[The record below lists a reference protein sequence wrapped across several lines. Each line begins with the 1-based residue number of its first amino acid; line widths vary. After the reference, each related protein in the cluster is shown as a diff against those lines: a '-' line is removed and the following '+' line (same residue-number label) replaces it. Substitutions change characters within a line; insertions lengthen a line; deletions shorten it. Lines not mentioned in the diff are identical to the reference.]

1 MSKTKRP
8 YVAFISYSHRDSVWA
23 AWIQKA
29 VERYSLP
36 SALAKSTGLDR
47 RLGKVFRDREELSTG
62 QNLGDHL
69 LEALDNSDN
78 LIVICS
84 PNAVSSQWVGKEIE
98 YFKSIGRGD
107 RIFALLVEGGAE
119 ALPEPL
125 LTDIHGNPL
134 EPLAADPRDEGD
146 GKRLAK
152 LKLISGLLG
161 VNLDQLTRREQA
173 RQNQLRAI
181 YTGIAST
188 VVVMAALAFV
198 SYREQQIAR
207 QQEAFERETAMKN
220 AANMVEFAKD
230 ISKQIDM
237 ESQARV
243 NTQLI
248 DYLERSG
255 SENLDRDTTRYLAQA
270 LQQLGMAQ
278 LEQSTDQTSIIDGET
293 AQTALLNFSRS
304 RELYGFV
311 LDSMPNDTNARF
323 DVGIADF
330 YLGYTGLR
338 TGSLEAAETP
348 FNAYAAQMDALY
360 REDPTNIDFIFEHAA
375 SKQAIFNLR
384 LKRESTFTS
393 SLEADMTA
401 AIRAAEDAVAA
412 VPGEPAMLDALS
424 VVMNM
429 GAVALERNC
438 LYTDARILSYRRR
451 ALESAQQVLD
461 LQPRNREAKGVLS
474 EMHSALA
481 QTYAALNQPKHAR
494 EAFLDAYRLRVELAD
509 TDPSNQF
516 YAAQVMKSRLDIQS
530 LRTHDLNPNP
540 ETFTERQALL
550 NLGSLEGRQQAI
562 DAGLEAIWLLYFAED
577 SLLSDSGRD
586 AAFNLVDDLTE
597 QLDSLPVDEANQF
610 VALQIITLGAHLDRL
625 PKYSYSRIQ
634 NLTLPDRQD
643 CRSRFTRR
651 LWYSL
656 TGDYDLAAQELAGIR
671 ERGVTYPAMDFYER
685 LISQSENSENASGTF
700 D

>member
-1 MSKTKRP
+1 MSETKRP

-29 VERYSLP
+29 IERYSLP
-36 SALAKSTGLDR
+36 GALAKSTGLDR

-69 LEALDNSDN
+69 LDALDNSDN

-107 RIFALLVEGGAE
+107 RIFGLLVEGGAE

-125 LTDIHGNPL
+125 LTDVNGNPL

-173 RQNQLRAI
+173 RQNQLRAL

-188 VVVMAALAFV
+188 VVIMAALAFV
-198 SYREQQIAR
+198 SYREQQLAR

-243 NTQLI
+243 NNQLI

-255 SENLDRDTTRYLAQA
+255 SDNLDQDTTRYLAQA

-278 LEQSTDQTSIIDGET
+278 LEQSTDEQSVIDQAT
-293 AQTALLNFSRS
+293 ADAAFESFGRS
-304 RELYGFV
+304 RELYGAV
-311 LDSMPNDTNARF
+311 LSEAPNDPYARF

-330 YLGYTGLR
+330 YIGYTHLR
-338 TGSLEAAETP
+338 TGALELAEKP
-348 FNAYAAQMDALY
+348 FQDYAARMDTLY
-360 REDPTNIDFIFEHAA
+360 REDPENVDFIFEYAA
-375 SKQAIFNLR
+375 SKQALFNLQ
-384 LKRESTFTS
+384 LKRETTFTP
-393 SLEADMTA
+393 SLEANMLA
-401 AIRAAEDAVAA
+401 AIKAAEDAVAT
-412 VPGEPAMLDALS
+412 VPDEPAMLDALS

-429 GAVALERNC
+429 SALALERDC
-438 LYTDARILSYRRR
+438 LYNDPRILGYRQR
-451 ALESAQQVLD
+451 ALDVAQQIYD
-461 LQPRNREAKGVLS
+461 LQPRNREAKGVLA
-474 EMHSALA
+474 EMYSALA
-481 QTYAALNQPKHAR
+481 QTLVSSTELDNRVPQAR
-494 EAFLDAYRLRVELAD
+494 EAFLNAYRLRVELAD

-516 YAAQVMKSRLDIQS
+516 FAAQVMKSRLDLQQ
-530 LRTHDLNPNP
+530 LRTHDPNP
-540 ETFTERQALL
+540 TPPSFIEREALTD
-550 NLGSLEGRQQAI
+550 LGSQKGRQHAKEV
-562 DAGLEAIWLLYFAED
+562 GLETAWLAVFAEKAVVVEND
-577 SLLSDSGRD
+577 TMRALAYTRQLLRDIQPSALNEADLFISLRGNTLLRS
-586 AAFNLVDDLTE
+586 LT
-597 QLDSLPVDEANQF
+597 QSTNDHV
-610 VALQIITLGAHLDRL
+610 
-625 PKYSYSRIQ
+625 
-634 NLTLPDRQD
+634 LTLATMTLPQGQD

-651 LWYSL
+651 LWHAINGE
-656 TGDYDLAAQELAGIR
+656 TDLAAAELKGIR
-671 ERGVTYPAMDFYER
+671 ERNVTYPAMEFYER
-685 LISQSENSENASGTF
+685 LIAEMNGS
-700 D
+700 

>member
-1 MSKTKRP
+1 MSETKRP

-29 VERYSLP
+29 IEHYRLP
-36 SALAKSTGLDR
+36 GALAKETGLDR

-69 LEALDNSDN
+69 LDALDNSDN

-84 PNAVSSQWVGKEIE
+84 PNALSSQWVGKEIE

-107 RIFALLVEGGAE
+107 RIFGLLVEGGAE

-125 LTDIHGNPL
+125 LTDVNGNPL

-173 RQNQLRAI
+173 RQNQLRAL

-188 VVVMAALAFV
+188 VVIMAALAFV
-198 SYREQQIAR
+198 SYREQQLAR

-243 NTQLI
+243 NNQLI

-255 SENLDRDTTRYLAQA
+255 SDNLDQDTTRYLAQA

-278 LEQSTDQTSIIDGET
+278 LEQSTDQTSVIDQAT
-293 AQTALLNFSRS
+293 ADAALESFGRS
-304 RELYGFV
+304 RELYGAV
-311 LDSMPNDTNARF
+311 LSEAPNDPYARF

-330 YLGYTGLR
+330 YIGYAHLR
-338 TGSLEAAETP
+338 TGALELAEKPFQDYAARMNALFQEAPENSDFILENAFSKQALFNLQLERETTFTPSLEAS
-348 FNAYAAQMDALY
+348 ML
-360 REDPTNIDFIFEHAA
+360 
-375 SKQAIFNLR
+375 
-384 LKRESTFTS
+384 
-393 SLEADMTA
+393 A
-401 AIRAAEDAVAA
+401 AIKAAEDAVVA

-424 VVMNM
+424 VVLNM
-429 GAVALERNC
+429 GMLALGRDC
-438 LYTDARILSYRRR
+438 LFNDPRMIAYPER
-451 ALESAQQVLD
+451 ALDVAKQIYD
-461 LQPRNREAKGVLS
+461 LQPRNREAKGVLA
-474 EMHSALA
+474 EMYSALA
-481 QTYAALNQPKHAR
+481 QTLVLSAELDDRVPQAR
-494 EAFLDAYRLRVELAD
+494 EAFLNAYRLRVELAD

-516 YAAQVMKSRLDIQS
+516 FAAQVMKSRLDLQE
-530 LRTHDLNPNP
+530 LRTHDPDPLPK
-540 ETFTERQALL
+540 TFTEREALTNLGTAQGRLQAKEAGVEAVWLLIFAEHGLLREEDRIAATDHTRALL
-550 NLGSLEGRQQAI
+550 DGFGSMSLSQADLYI
-562 DAGLEAIWLLYFAED
+562 ILKAETLLR
-577 SLLSDSGRD
+577 SLTKPTKEELLPSRS
-586 AAFNLVDDLTE
+586 L
-597 QLDSLPVDEANQF
+597 SLPE
-610 VALQIITLGAHLDRL
+610 
-625 PKYSYSRIQ
+625 S
-634 NLTLPDRQD
+634 QD

-651 LWYSL
+651 LWHAIN
-656 TGDYDLAAQELAGIR
+656 GDEDLATAELKGMR
-671 ERGVTYPAMDFYER
+671 ERNVTYPAMEFYER
-685 LISQSENSENASGTF
+685 LIAEMNGS
-700 D
+700 